1 MSRPVSQPRVPPLTS
16 ADSRITMDVMVRV
29 LALASLVLALPLAA
43 TAQAPGVLHIKIVL
57 VAADGKAIP
66 VPRHALLVSDEPPT
80 TSPNRIM
87 TASDGTVDVR
97 LRPGTYVIESDQP
110 LPFQGQAYQWTE
122 TVDVVAGRDAVL
134 ELTAANAEVVPLTAD
149 LAASATSAEPPA
161 IDP

>member
-1 MSRPVSQPRVPPLTS
+1 MTLMR
-16 ADSRITMDVMVRV
+16 RV
-29 LALASLVLALPLAA
+29 LALASLLLALPPTVA
-43 TAQAPGVLHIKIVL
+43 AQAQGVLHIKIVL
-57 VAADGKAIP
+57 VGADGKATP

-87 TASDGTVDVR
+87 TSADRTVDVR

-110 LPFQGQAYQWTE
+110 RPFQGQAYQWTE

-134 ELTAANAEVVPLTAD
+134 ELTAANAEVGPLTAE